1 MFQAL
6 ASLVAKTGTLTVIL
20 TSKNEQ
26 MTATVLP
33 KPELAKEFPA
43 LGSGL
48 SITKPPAELDAEFA
62 KALENFTPQYSNAFD
77 QIKSFKEAADQA
89 LADAREK
96 SKKDVASASKGKY
109 VPPARKVT
117 TTTAPPPLLAGPSDT
132 SDANG
137 DDDDDDGEASDAQAT
152 AGATRT
158 AGKPPVPPLPAPKD
172 EPTLPSLFWESE

>member
-109 VPPARKVT
+109 VPPAKKTT

-132 SDANG
+132 TDANG
-137 DDDDDDGEASDAQAT
+137 DDDDDDGDGEASGVQAT
-152 AGATRT
+152 AGATSAT
-158 AGKPPVPPLPAPKD
+158 GKPPVPPLPTPKD
-172 EPTLPSLFWESE
+172 EPTLPSLF